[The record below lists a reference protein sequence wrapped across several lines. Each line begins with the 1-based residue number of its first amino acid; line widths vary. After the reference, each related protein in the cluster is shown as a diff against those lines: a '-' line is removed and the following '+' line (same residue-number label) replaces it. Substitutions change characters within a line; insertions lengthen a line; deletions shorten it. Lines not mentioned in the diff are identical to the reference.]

1 MLITRRKFIIAGSV
15 AALLAP
21 TAIARAD
28 DVIRIATLAS
38 GTVAWEIDT
47 IIHYGLDRKHGFTLS
62 VVPVAGKQSADVML
76 AAGAAD
82 VIVTDWI
89 WVSRQRNQGA
99 DYTFIPYSKQIG
111 SVLVISQSPLK
122 TLADL
127 KGKKI
132 GIAGGPTDKSWVL
145 IRAYAQ
151 KTFALDLAQESQPIF
166 AAPPLLNEELER
178 GNIDALI
185 TFWQFAEPLK
195 AKGARELITLADT
208 TQTLGLDPETPLLG
222 YVFSEGWAKTHS
234 GLASKLAKASREA
247 KTILASDNSEWDRLR
262 PLMKAQT
269 DQDFEALKAGFRAG
283 IPATNNVN
291 IEAAQRLFSIL
302 AAIGGRDLTGD
313 QATLAVG
320 TFADD

>member
-1 MLITRRKFIIAGSV
+1 MIAGSA
-15 AALLAP
+15 AALLASL
-21 TAIARAD
+21 TSARAD
-28 DVIRIATLAS
+28 DTIRIATLAS
-38 GTVAWEIDT
+38 GTVAWEINT
-47 IIHYGLDRKHGFTLS
+47 ILHHGLDRKNGFTLS

-76 AAGAAD
+76 AAGEAD

-99 DYTFIPYSKQIG
+99 DYTFIPYSKQVG
-111 SVLVISQSPLK
+111 SVLVASQSPLK

-151 KTFALDLAQESQPIF
+151 KAFAIDLAHESQPVF

-178 GNIDALI
+178 GGIDALM
-185 TFWQFAEPLK
+185 TFWQFAATLK

-208 TQTLGLDPETPLLG
+208 AQTLGLDPGTPLLG
-222 YVFSEGWAKTHS
+222 YVFSEGWAKAHS
-234 GLASKLAKASREA
+234 GLSLKLAKASREA
-247 KTILASDNSEWDRLR
+247 KAILTSDNSEWERLR
-262 PLMKAQT
+262 PLMKVQT
-269 DQDFEALKAGFRAG
+269 DQDFDALKSGFRAG
-283 IPATNNVN
+283 IPASNKIN
-291 IEAAQRLFSIL
+291 IDAAQRLFTVL

-313 QATLAVG
+313 QATLAQG
-320 TFADD
+320 TFATY